1 MILLRFGDSQSLNA
15 VAACGSAARG
25 RKEVKKETIRTA
37 CYDFAAMKPHRG
49 PPAERFEAAL
59 AEIGAYF
66 LGSSP
71 IQKAA
76 ADIARRLEALD
87 IDYAIAGALCL
98 AAHGVIRA
106 TEDVDILISREGL
119 DRFKHEWEGRGYVPL
134 RPGGKA
140 VRDTAHGVKVDFLI
154 AGDYPGDGRP
164 KPVSFPEPGAVAVAA
179 GPFRIVALPRFLEM
193 KLASGMTAP
202 HRLQDLA
209 DVQRLVAVAKLPRDF
224 GESLDPYVRSKFY
237 ELWETAQHTDDDY

>member
-1 MILLRFGDSQSLNA
+1 
-15 VAACGSAARG
+15 
-25 RKEVKKETIRTA
+25 
-37 CYDFAAMKPHRG
+37 MKPQSGRL
-49 PPAERFEAAL
+49 AERFEAAL

-119 DRFKHEWEGRGYVPL
+119 DRFKREWLGRGYVTL

-140 VRDTAHGVKVDFLI
+140 VRDTVNGVKIDFLI
-154 AGDYPGDGRP
+154 AGDYPGDGKP
-164 KPVSFPEPGAVAVAA
+164 KPVSFPEPGSVAVDA
-179 GPFRIVALPRFLEM
+179 GPFRIVSRERFLEL

-209 DVQRLVAVAKLPRDF
+209 DVQRLVATAKLPRDL
-224 GESLDPYVRSKFY
+224 GESLDPYVREKFY
-237 ELWETAQHTDDDY
+237 ELWETTQHTDDDY

>member
-1 MILLRFGDSQSLNA
+1 
-15 VAACGSAARG
+15 
-25 RKEVKKETIRTA
+25 
-37 CYDFAAMKPHRG
+37 MKPETG
-49 PPAERFEAAL
+49 SLAERFEAAL

-119 DRFKHEWEGRGYVPL
+119 DRFKREWLGRGYVTL

-140 VRDTAHGVKVDFLI
+140 VRDTVNGVKVDFLI
-154 AGDYPGDGRP
+154 AGDYPGDGKP
-164 KPVSFPEPGAVAVAA
+164 KPVSFPEPGAVAVDA
-179 GPFRIVALPRFLEM
+179 GPFRIVSLARFLEL

-209 DVQRLVAVAKLPRDF
+209 DVQRLIAVAKLSRDL
-224 GESLDPYVRSKFY
+224 GDSLHLYVREKFY
-237 ELWETAQHTDDDY
+237 ELWDTAQHTDEDY

>member
-1 MILLRFGDSQSLNA
+1 
-15 VAACGSAARG
+15 
-25 RKEVKKETIRTA
+25 
-37 CYDFAAMKPHRG
+37 MKPETG
-49 PPAERFEAAL
+49 SLAERFEAAL

-76 ADIARRLEALD
+76 ADLARRLEALD

-119 DRFKHEWEGRGYVPL
+119 DRFKREWLGRGYVTL

-140 VRDTAHGVKVDFLI
+140 VRDTVNGVKVDFLI
-154 AGDYPGDGRP
+154 AGDYPGDGKP
-164 KPVSFPEPGAVAVAA
+164 KPVSFPEPGAVAVDA
-179 GPFRIVALPRFLEM
+179 GPFRIVSLARFLEL

-209 DVQRLVAVAKLPRDF
+209 DVQRLIAVAKLSRDL
-224 GESLDPYVRSKFY
+224 GDSLDLYVREKFY
-237 ELWETAQHTDDDY
+237 ELWDTAQHTDEDY